1 MKHLF
6 TVLFTEGKQQEG
18 PVARHKR
25 HRTCLQHIKHNL
37 VFLFSGNDEQNA
49 SKKWKLERLVG
60 LSTNYVQTEISE

>member
-25 HRTCLQHIKHNL
+25 HRTCSQPVKHNL

-49 SKKWKLERLVG
+49 SKKMETGKVG
-60 LSTNYVQTEISE
+60 WSVNQLCPD